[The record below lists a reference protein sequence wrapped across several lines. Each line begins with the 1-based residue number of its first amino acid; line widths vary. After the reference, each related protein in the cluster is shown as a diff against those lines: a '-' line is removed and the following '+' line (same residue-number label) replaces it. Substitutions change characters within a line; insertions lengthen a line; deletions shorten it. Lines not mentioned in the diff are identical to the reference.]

1 MSTFPSDVA
10 GPPFDQGRLTGA
22 RRATTVVFLLLGVVQ
37 GSLAGRMPALKVH
50 AGLTDSLL
58 GLALLGIPAGSILA
72 AQITGPWM
80 TRRGTSSVMV
90 AGGAL
95 MCLTLVA
102 PAYAPNF
109 PTFLGA
115 MILVGFGIGLTDT
128 AMNAHAVVVQTG
140 YGRPIMSSFHAFVS
154 LGNFAGAAI
163 GAVAAGLV
171 IAPQVQFPVVT
182 ALTLVVG
189 IAIRGAL
196 LPASADGSSAGPFDA
211 GRAPRRSPW
220 TPTLV
225 LLAGIALLSWMT
237 EHAIAD
243 WSAVYLRDQ
252 LAAPGDV
259 ATYGY
264 GVFAAFMV
272 VTRFVSDRMVA
283 RLGPRR
289 VLRWGGLVAGG
300 GLAVGLLTATV
311 AGTVVGCGLVGIG
324 MAGVVPIVFTAAGN
338 SPGISASYAVSRV
351 AGVAFAGSLV
361 GPPLIGFT
369 AGLTSLRTALLLVA
383 AAAVLI
389 GLVGPRA
396 VRTRTS

>member
-22 RRATTVVFLLLGVVQ
+22 RRATAVVFLLLGVVQ
-37 GSLAGRMPALKVH
+37 GSLASRMPALQAH
-50 AGLTDSLL
+50 ADLTEGLL

-80 TRRGTSSVMV
+80 SRRGSSSAMV
-90 AGGAL
+90 VGGAL

-102 PAYAPNF
+102 PAYSPNF

-115 MILVGFGIGLTDT
+115 MVLVGFGIGLTDT
-128 AMNAHAVVVQTG
+128 AMNAHAVVVETG

-163 GAVAAGLV
+163 GAAAAGLA
-171 IAPQVQFPVVT
+171 IAPQVQFPVV
-182 ALTLVVG
+182 AVLCLVVG
-189 IAIRGAL
+189 VTVRGAL
-196 LPASADGSSAGPFDA
+196 LPAAADVPSPGPVA
-211 GRAPRRSPW
+211 VGRAARRSRW
-220 TPTLV
+220 TTTLV
-225 LLAGIALLSWMT
+225 LLAGIALLAWLT

-259 ATYGY
+259 ANYGY
-264 GVFAAFMV
+264 AVFAAFMV
-272 VTRFVSDRMVA
+272 VTRFVSDRVVG

-289 VLRWGGLVAGG
+289 VLRWGGLIAGG
-300 GLAVGLLTATV
+300 GLAVGLSTGTV

-338 SPGISASYAVSRV
+338 SPGIPASYAVSRV
-351 AGVAFAGSLV
+351 AGVAFAGSLI

-383 AAAVLI
+383 AAAIVI

-396 VRTRTS
+396 VRAGTG

>member
-1 MSTFPSDVA
+1 MSTFPSDVT
-10 GPPFDQGRLTGA
+10 GPPFDRGRLTGA
-22 RRATTVVFLLLGVVQ
+22 RRATVIVFLLLGVVQ
-37 GSLAGRMPALKVH
+37 GSLASRMPALKVH
-50 AGLTDSLL
+50 AGLSDSLL

-80 TRRGTSSVMV
+80 ARRGSSSVMV

-95 MCLTLVA
+95 MCVALVT
-102 PAYAPNF
+102 PAYAPTF
-109 PTFLGA
+109 PTFLAA
-115 MILVGFGIGLTDT
+115 MIIVGFGIGLTDT
-128 AMNAHAVVVQTG
+128 AMNAHAVAVETG
-140 YGRPIMSSFHAFVS
+140 YARPIMSSFHAFVS
-154 LGNFAGAAI
+154 LGNLVGAAI
-163 GAVAAGLV
+163 GAAAAGLL

-182 ALTLVVG
+182 GLTLVAGV
-189 IAIRGAL
+189 AIRGAL
-196 LPASADGSSAGPFDA
+196 LPATADVSSPGPLDA
-211 GRAPRRSPW
+211 GRPARATRW
-220 TPTLV
+220 TLTLV
-225 LLAGIALLSWMT
+225 LLAGVALLAWMT

-252 LAAPGDV
+252 LAAPSDV

-283 RLGPRR
+283 RLGAQRA
-289 VLRWGGLVAGG
+289 LRWGGLLAGG

-338 SPGISASYAVSRV
+338 SPGTSAGHAVSKV

-369 AGLTSLRTALLLVA
+369 AGLTSLRTALFLVA
-383 AAAVLI
+383 AAAILI

-396 VRTRTS
+396 VRARAS

>member
-1 MSTFPSDVA
+1 
-10 GPPFDQGRLTGA
+10 
-22 RRATTVVFLLLGVVQ
+22 
-37 GSLAGRMPALKVH
+37 
-50 AGLTDSLL
+50 
-58 GLALLGIPAGSILA
+58 
-72 AQITGPWM
+72 
-80 TRRGTSSVMV
+80 
-90 AGGAL
+90 
-95 MCLTLVA
+95 
-102 PAYAPNF
+102 
-109 PTFLGA
+109 
-115 MILVGFGIGLTDT
+115 
-128 AMNAHAVVVQTG
+128 
-140 YGRPIMSSFHAFVS
+140 
-154 LGNFAGAAI
+154 
-163 GAVAAGLV
+163 
-171 IAPQVQFPVVT
+171 
-182 ALTLVVG
+182 
-189 IAIRGAL
+189 
-196 LPASADGSSAGPFDA
+196 
-211 GRAPRRSPW
+211 
-220 TPTLV
+220 
-225 LLAGIALLSWMT
+225 MT

-264 GVFAAFMV
+264 AVFAAFMV

-289 VLRWGGLVAGG
+289 VLRWGGLIAGG

-324 MAGVVPIVFTAAGN
+324 MAGVVPIVFTAAGS

-383 AAAVLI
+383 VAAVLI